1 MVCIDMESLILNCV
15 MLRFDLS
22 DSNVAN
28 GVAPVHASLVKR
40 RVNGPLY
47 RNNTIQ
53 YFPVDK
59 ASFNSLESMVK
70 NIDSEPS
77 KRQLMLNIG
86 QILLKTSYFID
97 KCKMPSIIYVYDYGK
112 HYYYMKQLCSPK
124 NLKHLERLP
133 KATKIED
140 NYVVDAKTA
149 GKLDKMAN
157 ILHKIS
163 LNHAVYNLFNE
174 FLSARVLCSKKN
186 VFSLLHDALLK
197 RQKTAEYKPTKA
209 FLDNLTLL
217 SKEYSAAKNYKHKL
231 TKAKSCFTNIACL
244 KRMEFFLLLSQN
256 FGYRIPQKLKTSFQ
270 NKVNTIINGIRL
282 VFSSYSRLI
291 NGDSLEHMM
300 ILDNIAPFE
309 TAIDRIAEH
318 ICATPATPVSEI
330 LQSSAY
336 SCEVFPVCFSN
347 EFIVSDQFTII
358 GYRCNSM
365 NVKLI
370 NLTNKHCNYALYC
383 DNRFSCEKV
392 RNLCERL
399 RPIMP
404 DSAKHSLFCNNAMKD
419 PDFPLFEREEFV
431 DGYDDANYYEK
442 HGYYSIFLENSL
454 CCLNL
459 AKIFD
464 KIADS
469 DYPYEFTRQALMAK
483 LPEIMP
489 FISTAF
495 CDIPEMC

>member
-1 MVCIDMESLILNCV
+1 MACINMESLVLNCV
-15 MLRFDLS
+15 RLRFDFN

-40 RVNGPLY
+40 RVNDPFC
-47 RNNTIQ
+47 RNDAIQ
-53 YFPVDK
+53 YLPVDK

-70 NIDSEPS
+70 SVDSEPS
-77 KRQLMLNIG
+77 KRRLMLSIS

-97 KCKMPSIIYVYDYGK
+97 KRRLPSIIYVYDYGE
-112 HYYYMKQLCSPK
+112 HYYYVKQICSPK
-124 NLKHLERLP
+124 NLKCLNRLP
-133 KATKIED
+133 KAAKIED
-140 NYVVDAKTA
+140 NYVIDAKTA
-149 GKLDKMAN
+149 RKLDKMAN

-163 LNHAVYNLFNE
+163 LNHAIYSLFND
-174 FLSARVLCSKKN
+174 FLSARVCCSKKN
-186 VFSLLHDALLK
+186 VFSLLHDALLE
-197 RQKTAEYKPTKA
+197 RQKTAKYKPNKV
-209 FLDNLTLL
+209 FLDNLVLL
-217 SKEYSAAKNYKHKL
+217 AREYSAAKNYKHKL

-256 FGYRIPQKLKTSFQ
+256 FGYRIPQRLKTSFQ
-270 NKVNTIINGIRL
+270 NKVNTVINAIRL

-309 TAIDRIAEH
+309 TAISRIAEYV
-318 ICATPATPVSEI
+318 CDTPATPVSEI
-330 LQSSAY
+330 LQSPAY
-336 SCEVFPVCFSN
+336 SCEMFPICFSN

-358 GYRCNSM
+358 GYKCKSM

-392 RNLCERL
+392 KNLCERL
-399 RPIMP
+399 RPIVS
-404 DSAKHSLFCNNAMKD
+404 DGAKYSLFCNNAMKD
-419 PDFPLFEREEFV
+419 PDFPLFERAEFV
-431 DGYDDANYYEK
+431 DGYDAYYYEK
-442 HGYYSIFLENSL
+442 HGYYSIFPENSL
-454 CCLNL
+454 CYLNL
-459 AKIFD
+459 AKVFD
-464 KIADS
+464 KIAGS
-469 DYPYEFTRQALMAK
+469 DYPYEFTRQALIAK

-495 CDIPEMC
+495 CDIPEIC